1 MNINRELNS
10 LINKNLVKI
19 LKLRNFKS
27 LKKDGSY
34 VSKGDIF
41 IQRLVKKFIN
51 ENYNKNDFLL
61 VSEENFKNQNID
73 YKKYRNIFILDPI
86 DGTENFISG
95 IPIWGISFRLV

>member
-19 LKLRNFKS
+19 LKLRNFKR

-61 VSEENFKNQNID
+61 VSEENFKIKILITKNTE
-73 YKKYRNIFILDPI
+73 IFLYLIQ
-86 DGTENFISG
+86 
-95 IPIWGISFRLV
+95 